1 MSKVRSLLTM
11 SADDV
16 LGFLRTQRHA
26 VQASVTSLG
35 LPQTALVG
43 VAFTD
48 HLEIVFD
55 TLSGTR
61 KFANLRAN
69 PYISF
74 VIGGWEDGNERTVQ
88 YQGIADFPDGDELQR
103 LQTIYFEVFPQGRAR
118 LEWPDIAYVRVRPV
132 WLRYSDYRRKPP
144 VVQEIDFKATA
155 IFGSTPDTP

>member
-1 MSKVRSLLTM
+1 MSRNKSQLIL
-11 SADDV
+11 SPADV

-43 VAFTD
+43 VAFTEQ
-48 HLEIVFD
+48 LEIVFD

-61 KFANLRAN
+61 KFANLHAN
-69 PYISF
+69 PQISF

-88 YQGIADFPDGDELQR
+88 YQGVADFPDGAELQR
-103 LQTIYFEVFPQGRAR
+103 LQTIYFEVFPLGRAR

-132 WLRYSDYRRKPP
+132 WLRYSDYRSKPA
-144 VVQEIDFKATA
+144 VLQEFE
-155 IFGSTPDTP
+155 FQQSS

>member
-1 MSKVRSLLTM
+1 MNL
-11 SADDV
+11 DNV
-16 LGFLRTQRHA
+16 LSFLRTQRHA
-26 VQASVTSLG
+26 VQASVTSRG

-61 KFANLRAN
+61 KFANLHIN

-88 YQGIADFPDGDELQR
+88 YQGIADFPDGAELQR
-103 LQTIYFEVFPQGRAR
+103 LQAIYFEAFPQGRAR

-132 WLRYSDYRRKPP
+132 WLRYNDYRKKPA
-144 VVQEIDFKATA
+144 VMKEIDFQATA
-155 IFGSTPDTP
+155 NFRNVPDKL